1 MISLKIFQR
10 LKNSLNDFEKREI
23 KSKVEELLWAS
34 LMTRPDLS
42 FEINNIS
49 SSIKNATVKTIKDVN
64 NVISRAKSRKDVLK
78 FIPLGDI

>member
-23 KSKVEELLWAS
+23 KSKVGELLWVS
-34 LMTRPDLS
+34 LMMRPDLS
-42 FEINNIS
+42 FEVNNIS
-49 SSIKNATVKTIKDVN
+49 SGITNATVKTIKDVN